1 MSTQRRLFVTALRF
15 CARLPAA
22 GFKGADVVHPGAAAR
37 YVPIVG
43 ALIGAMGGAV
53 YWLGA
58 QLWPTSIAV
67 VLSMLATAVLP
78 GGTPASAVFE
88 QPASDATRNVRV
100 PGLSWVGFVF
110 ALLLEYNTLM
120 ALSAANLPFAVPANV
135 ALGLIMICGHAASR
149 ALVVSLIASSGR
161 DSSTPVSNADLV
173 FALGT
178 GFAPAALLGIPGL
191 IGLAIAILARVA
203 FGAYLKRNR
212 NTIANGAFYAMQQ
225 LTQVCFYLAALASWP
240 FV

>member
-1 MSTQRRLFVTALRF
+1 MITKRRLFLTALRF
-15 CARLPAA
+15 CARLPA
-22 GFKGADVVHPGAAAR
+22 GFKGADVVYPGAAAR
-37 YVPIVG
+37 YVPVVG
-43 ALIGAMGGAV
+43 ALIGAVGGAV

-78 GGTPASAVFE
+78 GGTPANAVSE
-88 QPASDATRNVRV
+88 QPMSETTRNVHV
-100 PGLSWVGFVF
+100 PGFGTVGFVF
-110 ALLLEYNTLM
+110 ALLLKYNVLM
-120 ALSAANLPFAVPANV
+120 ALSAASLPFAVPANV

-149 ALVVSLIASSGR
+149 ALVVSLIASSAH
-161 DSSTPVSNADLV
+161 DSPTRVSNGDLV

-178 GFAPAALLGIPGL
+178 GFAPATLLGIPGL

-212 NTIANGAFYAMQQ
+212 KTIANGALYATQQ
-225 LTQVCFYLAALASWP
+225 LTEICFYLAALASWP
-240 FV
+240 FI